1 MELTASEDQ
10 VVQCLRRDQVAQ
22 GAQLAAQLQLSQ
34 KTVQRAL
41 AKVGYYTSL
50 NHNSTFVTLQDIPQ
64 FDEFGLWNYQQICFS
79 RLGNLPQTLV
89 QLVEQASQGCTV
101 QQLEEGVG
109 TRVHNHLSQL
119 LRQGR
124 LGHFRLGRQAVYTS
138 ADARRQQQQQQARQL
153 ARVPTGAPQH
163 GPTVP
168 PGLEALT
175 VIRVLV
181 RRLQT
186 PAASVASLAK
196 SLQSQGVVVRAPQI
210 RAILDF
216 YQLKKTTP

>member
-10 VVQCLRRDQVAQ
+10 VVQCLRRDQVVQ
-22 GAQLAAQLQLSQ
+22 GAQLAAQLQLSL

-64 FDEFGLWNYQQICFS
+64 FDEFGLWNHQQICFS
-79 RLGNLPQTLV
+79 RLGNLPQTLL

-101 QQLEEGVG
+101 QQLEEWVG

-138 ADARRQQQQQQARQL
+138 ADARRQQQQQQARQR
-153 ARVPTGAPQH
+153 APASAGDPQH

-181 RRLQT
+181 RRLQA
-186 PAASVASLAK
+186 PEASRASLAK
-196 SLQSQGVVVRAPQI
+196 SLQAQGVTVRAPQI
-210 RAILDF
+210 RALLDF

>member
-10 VVQCLRRDQVAQ
+10 VVQCLRRDHVAQ
-22 GAQLAAQLQLSQ
+22 GARLAAQLQLSL

-50 NHNSTFVTLQDIPQ
+50 NHNSTFVTLRDIPQ
-64 FDEFGLWNYQQICFS
+64 FDELGLWNYQQICFS
-79 RLGNLPQTLV
+79 RLGHLPQTLV
-89 QLVEQASQGCTV
+89 HLVEQAAQGCTL
-101 QQLEEGVG
+101 QQLQEAVG
-109 TRVHNHLSQL
+109 TRVHNHLSHL

-138 ADARRQQQQQQARQL
+138 AAPRRQQQQQQARQRAL
-153 ARVPTGAPQH
+153 APAGVPQQ

-186 PAASVASLAK
+186 PEASVASLAK
-196 SLQSQGVVVRAPQI
+196 SLQLQGVAVWAPQI
-210 RAILDF
+210 RALFDF

>member
-1 MELTASEDQ
+1 MKLTASEDQ

-22 GAQLAAQLQLSQ
+22 GAQLAAQLQLSL

-50 NHNSTFVTLQDIPQ
+50 NHNSTFLTLQDIPQ

-89 QLVEQASQGCTV
+89 QLVEQAAQGWTL
-101 QQLEEGVG
+101 QQLEEKVG
-109 TRVHNHLSQL
+109 TRVHNHVSQL

-124 LGHFRLGRQAVYTS
+124 LGQFRLGRQAVYTS
-138 ADARRQQQQQQARQL
+138 ADARRQQQQQQARQR
-153 ARVPTGAPQH
+153 ARRPEGDPPR

-168 PGLEALT
+168 PGLEAVT

-186 PAASVASLAK
+186 PAASVASLAHA
-196 SLQSQGVVVRAPQI
+196 LQRQGVAVRAPQI
-210 RAILDF
+210 RALFDF
-216 YQLKKTTP
+216 YQLKKTTR